1 MGPNSRHRLRL
12 RLLCSG
18 LPLLAILIPSI
29 SQASTWLP
37 HLVAGS
43 SGHAH
48 SATLPVANTPAA
60 SCPAP
65 TTSKT
70 IKVSWSAATHATSYS
85 VYQSTTSATAGYTL
99 AVRGVTTTSWTSGTL
114 PAATH
119 WFEVVVV
126 SGTKWTSANSA
137 ATSQATIHSTGT
149 LCTMP

>member
-1 MGPNSRHRLRL
+1 MGPNSRQRLRL
-12 RLLCSG
+12 RLLCIG
-18 LPLLAILIPSI
+18 LPMFAVLIPSI
-29 SQASTWLP
+29 GHASTWVP
-37 HLVAGS
+37 HLDAGS

-48 SATLPVANTPAA
+48 SATLPVANAPVA

-70 IKVSWSAATHATSYS
+70 IKVSWTAVTHATSYS

-99 AVRGVTTTSWTSGTL
+99 AISGLTTTSWTSGTL
-114 PAATH
+114 AAATH
-119 WFEVVVV
+119 WFEIVVV
-126 SGTKWTSANSA
+126 SGTKWTSANST